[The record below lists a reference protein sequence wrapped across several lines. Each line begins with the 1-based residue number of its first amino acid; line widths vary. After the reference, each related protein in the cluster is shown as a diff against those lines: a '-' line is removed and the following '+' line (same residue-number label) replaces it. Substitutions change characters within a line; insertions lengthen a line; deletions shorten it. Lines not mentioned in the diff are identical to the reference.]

1 MIIFKKLTWKNFLS
15 TGDKKTT
22 IYLNRDSA
30 TLIVGSNGAGKSTML
45 DALSFALFG
54 KPHRSI
60 NKPQLVNSIN
70 NKQCLVTV
78 EFSVGSVEY
87 KIIRGIK
94 PNVFEV
100 YRNGELL
107 NQESHSR
114 DYQKIIEQNIL
125 KLNHKSFHQV
135 VVLGS
140 SNFIPFMQLPS
151 HQRRSVI
158 EDLLDIGI
166 FTKMNG
172 VLKEKIVVLRHKMNE
187 TDNELNILKER
198 IDLQAKHIDELKKID
213 SSHEEK
219 RKNEI
224 SNLNEEVEELI
235 NSNSSLQNEY
245 DEFYNTSIE
254 SRKKEKENMNTY
266 AMEINSLKHKMDD
279 VVKESMFY
287 DKNDCCPTCEQD
299 ITKELKESKN
309 HNCKI
314 KAKSLN
320 EDYYKAKE
328 EFKIVEKSVNELNEK
343 IVHLNEVNSSMLNNQ
358 TRINILKK
366 RIQSLSKSVD
376 IQDTNAAEKILSNDR
391 TKRSN
396 LNEVRLKQSQRS
408 SYFDAI
414 SELLRDTGIKTKVIR
429 QYLPIMNKLI
439 NQYLQVLD
447 FFVLFHLDDSFNETI
462 KSRHRDEFTYASF
475 SEGEKQRIDLSLLF
489 SWRQISKMKNS
500 ANTNL
505 LVLDETFDSSMDA
518 DGVDNLL
525 KILNTLGKETNV
537 FIISHKQDLLEGKFP
552 NKIEFEK
559 VNNFSQMKKSSLQT
573 AEIVV

>member
-1 MIIFKKLTWKNFLS
+1 MITFKKLTWRNFLS
-15 TGDKKTT
+15 TGNNETT
-22 IYLNRDSA
+22 VYLNKDSA
-30 TLIVGSNGAGKSTML
+30 TLVVGSNGAGKSTML

-70 NKQCLVTV
+70 NKHCLTTV
-78 EFSVGSVEY
+78 EFAVGNIEY

-94 PNVFEV
+94 PNIFEV
-100 YRNGELL
+100 YQNGKLL

-151 HQRRSVI
+151 HQRRNVI

-172 VLKEKIVVLRHKMNE
+172 VLKDKLMALRHEMNE
-187 TDNELNILKER
+187 TDNKLNILKET
-198 IDLQAKHIDELKKID
+198 IKLQTSHISELKKID
-213 SSHEEK
+213 STQEEK
-219 RKNEI
+219 RTNEISSINEEISVLEGSNLELQREYDLNYKTTVEDHEKESNNKTSYTVEI
-224 SNLNEEVEELI
+224 SNLKR
-235 NSNSSLQNEY
+235 S
-245 DEFYNTSIE
+245 
-254 SRKKEKENMNTY
+254 
-266 AMEINSLKHKMDD
+266 MDD
-279 VVKESMFY
+279 VVKESKFY
-287 DKNDCCPTCEQD
+287 EKNDHCPTCSQN
-299 ITKELKESKN
+299 ISAELKSSKNKECKNKAKTLNSEYVNTKDKLKASESK
-309 HNCKI
+309 
-314 KAKSLN
+314 
-320 EDYYKAKE
+320 
-328 EFKIVEKSVNELNEK
+328 VNKLYSQ
-343 IVHLNEVNSSMLNNQ
+343 IVHLNEVNNSIRQNEA
-358 TRINILKK
+358 RINILKN
-366 RIQSLSKSVD
+366 RIEALSKNVD
-376 IQDTNAAEKILSNDR
+376 VQDTTEAE
-391 TKRSN
+391 
-396 LNEVRLKQSQRS
+396 LKLADDKEKSLKLFDVKFEQTTLS

-414 SELLRDTGIKTKVIR
+414 GELLRDTGIKTKVIR

-447 FFVLFHLDDSFNETI
+447 FFVLFNLDDSFNETI
-462 KSRHRDEFTYASF
+462 KSRHRDEFTYSSF

-489 SWRQISKMKNS
+489 SWRKIARMKNS

-505 LVLDETFDSSMDA
+505 LILDETFDSSMDA

-552 NKIEFEK
+552 KKIEFEK
-559 VNNFSQMKKSSLQT
+559 IKNFSQVKK
-573 AEIVV
+573 

>member
-1 MIIFKKLTWKNFLS
+1 MITFKKLTWKNFLS
-15 TGDKKTT
+15 TGNNETT
-22 IYLNRDSA
+22 VYLNKDSA
-30 TLIVGSNGAGKSTML
+30 TLVVGSNGAGKSTML

-70 NKQCLVTV
+70 NKHCLTTV
-78 EFSVGSVEY
+78 EFAVGNIEY

-100 YRNGELL
+100 YQNGKLL

-151 HQRRSVI
+151 HQRRNVI

-172 VLKEKIVVLRHKMNE
+172 VLKDKIMALRHEMNE
-187 TDNELNILKER
+187 TDNKLNILKET
-198 IDLQAKHIDELKKID
+198 IKLQTSHISELKKID
-213 SSHEEK
+213 STQEEK
-219 RKNEI
+219 RTNEIRSINEEISVLEGSNLELQREYDLNYKTAVEDHEKESNNKTSYTVEI
-224 SNLNEEVEELI
+224 SNLKR
-235 NSNSSLQNEY
+235 S
-245 DEFYNTSIE
+245 
-254 SRKKEKENMNTY
+254 
-266 AMEINSLKHKMDD
+266 MDD
-279 VVKESMFY
+279 VVKESKFY
-287 DKNDCCPTCEQD
+287 EKNDHCPTCSQN
-299 ITKELKESKN
+299 ISAELKSSKNKECKNKAKTLNSEYVNTKDKLKASESK
-309 HNCKI
+309 
-314 KAKSLN
+314 
-320 EDYYKAKE
+320 
-328 EFKIVEKSVNELNEK
+328 VNKLYSQ
-343 IVHLNEVNSSMLNNQ
+343 IVHLNEVNNSIRQNEA
-358 TRINILKK
+358 RINILKN
-366 RIQSLSKSVD
+366 RIDALSKNADV
-376 IQDTNAAEKILSNDR
+376 QDTTEAELKLAADKEKS
-391 TKRSN
+391 
-396 LNEVRLKQSQRS
+396 LKLLDIKFEQTTLS

-414 SELLRDTGIKTKVIR
+414 GELLRDTGIKTKVIR

-447 FFVLFHLDDSFNETI
+447 FFVLFNLDDSFNETI
-462 KSRHRDEFTYASF
+462 KSRHRDEFTYSSF

-489 SWRQISKMKNS
+489 SWRKIARMKNS

-505 LVLDETFDSSMDA
+505 LILDETFDSSMDA

-552 NKIEFEK
+552 KKIEFEK
-559 VNNFSQMKKSSLQT
+559 IKNFSQVKK
-573 AEIVV
+573 

>member
-1 MIIFKKLTWKNFLS
+1 MITFKKLTWKNFLS
-15 TGDKKTT
+15 TGNNETT
-22 IYLNRDSA
+22 VYLNKDSA
-30 TLIVGSNGAGKSTML
+30 TLVVGSNGAGKSTML

-70 NKQCLVTV
+70 TKNCLTTV
-78 EFSVGSVEY
+78 EFSVGSIEY
-87 KIIRGIK
+87 KIVRGIK
-94 PNVFEV
+94 PNIFEV
-100 YRNGELL
+100 YRNGKLL

-151 HQRRSVI
+151 HQRRNVI

-172 VLKEKIVVLRHKMNE
+172 VLKEKIMALRHKMND
-187 TDNELNILKER
+187 TDNELNILKET
-198 IDLQAKHIDELKKID
+198 IKLQTSHISELKKID
-213 SSHEEK
+213 STQEEK
-219 RKNEI
+219 RTKEINSIDEEISVLEGSNIDLQREYDLNYKTTVENHEKASSNKTSHTVEI
-224 SNLNEEVEELI
+224 SNLKRN
-235 NSNSSLQNEY
+235 
-245 DEFYNTSIE
+245 
-254 SRKKEKENMNTY
+254 
-266 AMEINSLKHKMDD
+266 MDD
-279 VVKESMFY
+279 VVKESKFY
-287 DKNDCCPTCEQD
+287 EKNDHCPTCSQD
-299 ITKELKESKN
+299 ISVELKASKNEECQSKAKTLNLEYVNTKEQLKVSES
-309 HNCKI
+309 
-314 KAKSLN
+314 
-320 EDYYKAKE
+320 E
-328 EFKIVEKSVNELNEK
+328 VNKLYTQ
-343 IVHLNEVNSSMLNNQ
+343 IVHLNEVNNSIRQNE
-358 TRINILKK
+358 TRINILKT
-366 RIQSLSKSVD
+366 RVEALSQKADV
-376 IQDTNAAEKILSNDR
+376 QDTTEAESKLSED
-391 TKRSN
+391 KEKS
-396 LNEVRLKQSQRS
+396 LKLLELRFEQTTLT

-414 SELLRDTGIKTKVIR
+414 GELLRDTGIKTKVIR

-462 KSRHRDEFTYASF
+462 KSRHRDEFTYSSF

-489 SWRQISKMKNS
+489 SWRQIARMKNS

-505 LVLDETFDSSMDA
+505 LILDETFDSSMDA

-552 NKIEFEK
+552 MKIEFEK
-559 VNNFSQMKKSSLQT
+559 IKNFSQMKKDKK
-573 AEIVV
+573 

>member
-15 TGDKKTT
+15 TGNNETT
-22 IYLNRDSA
+22 IYLNRSSA

-60 NKPQLVNSIN
+60 NKPQLINSIN
-70 NKQCLVTV
+70 NKNCLVTV
-78 EFSVGSVEY
+78 EFSVGSINY
-87 KIIRGIK
+87 KIVRGIK
-94 PNVFEV
+94 PNIFEV
-100 YRNGELL
+100 YRNGDLL

-151 HQRRSVI
+151 HQRRNVI

-172 VLKEKIVVLRHKMNE
+172 VLKEKIAVLRNKMSE
-187 TDNELNILKER
+187 TDNNLKILKER
-198 IDLQAKHIDELKKID
+198 ITLQTKHIDELKKID
-213 SSHEEK
+213 SSQEEK
-219 RKNEI
+219 RQKEI
-224 SNLNEEVEELI
+224 ANLNDEIESLVS
-235 NSNSSLQNEY
+235 SNSRLIKEY
-245 DEFYNTSIE
+245 DDNYDKTLKSHNEATSD
-254 SRKKEKENMNTY
+254 KNKY
-266 AMEINSLKHKMDD
+266 AMEINGLKHKMDD

-287 DKNDCCPTCEQD
+287 DKNDCCPTCSQD
-299 ITKELKESKN
+299 ISEELKANKN
-309 HNCKI
+309 HECKSR
-314 KAKSLN
+314 AKSLD
-320 EDYYKAKE
+320 EDYQKSKIELKAIE
-328 EFKIVEKSVNELNEK
+328 ENVNTLHAK
-343 IVHLNEVNSSMLNNQ
+343 IVHLNEVNGSILNNQ
-358 TRINILKK
+358 TRINILKN
-366 RIQSLSKSVD
+366 RIQDLSKNAD
-376 IQDTNAAEKILSNDR
+376 AQDTSKAEKTLLADKE
-391 TKRSN
+391 KREE
-396 LNEVRLKQSQRS
+396 LNEVRLEQSQLS

-414 SELLRDTGIKTKVIR
+414 GELLRDTGIKTKVIR

-489 SWRQISKMKNS
+489 AWRQIAKMKNS

-525 KILNTLGKETNV
+525 KILYTLGKETNV

-552 NKIEFEK
+552 SKIEFEK
-559 VNNFSQMKKSSLQT
+559 VNNFSQMKKGDLQL
-573 AEIVV
+573 A